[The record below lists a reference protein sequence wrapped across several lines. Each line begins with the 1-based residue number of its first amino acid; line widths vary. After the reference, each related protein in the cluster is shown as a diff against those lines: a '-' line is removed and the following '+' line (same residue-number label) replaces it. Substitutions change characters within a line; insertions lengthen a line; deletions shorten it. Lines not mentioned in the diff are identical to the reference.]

1 MSSSR
6 RTFVEPGEAHELNE
20 KVTIRVASEKDP
32 DCSDSEWRRQLQ
44 HVCEAETLAVV
55 CPLQEHARGH
65 SDTHPLDRNVTHERH
80 SGQRRRRRRRRR
92 GQIVNRK
99 ATAESPEEIV
109 WGPPSKAP
117 RLPPIFNRPAA
128 VTDHEG
134 ATSRR
139 NSPRAPSVR
148 SPSRTGSRVS
158 WSTSRRRTRPGI
170 DLEDARL
177 TVETASDT
185 DRKLSSASAAG
196 ILITV
201 EPEGKSV
208 TYEGAGIRVLLDNN
222 LGSDGGRAGRGLEL
236 SHVPITEEEDEGTL
250 ESGGASIVKTKRQR
264 QRSNHKHRSKCKIS

>member
-1 MSSSR
+1 M
-6 RTFVEPGEAHELNE
+6 EPGEAHELNE

-32 DCSDSEWRRQLQ
+32 DCSDSEWEEGSYNTFVRQKRLPSFVRYKNMRVVTPTPI
-44 HVCEAETLAVV
+44 HSTETSLTSV
-55 CPLQEHARGH
+55 
-65 SDTHPLDRNVTHERH
+65 TLDRGGGGGGGGGGRLSTGKLPQN
-80 SGQRRRRRRRRR
+80 RRRKSS
-92 GQIVNRK
+92 GV
-99 ATAESPEEIV
+99 
-109 WGPPSKAP
+109 
-117 RLPPIFNRPAA
+117 LPPKRP
-128 VTDHEG
+128 V
-134 ATSRR
+134 
-139 NSPRAPSVR
+139 SPRYSTDQQQSQTMKER
-148 SPSRTGSRVS
+148 LTEKL
-158 WSTSRRRTRPGI
+158 STSSFGSFSIPNGLSSFMEYEQETYKDLGI

-208 TYEGAGIRVLLDNN
+208 TFTRERVSVSSSTTTSGQTEDE
-222 LGSDGGRAGRGLEL
+222 LGGGLEL